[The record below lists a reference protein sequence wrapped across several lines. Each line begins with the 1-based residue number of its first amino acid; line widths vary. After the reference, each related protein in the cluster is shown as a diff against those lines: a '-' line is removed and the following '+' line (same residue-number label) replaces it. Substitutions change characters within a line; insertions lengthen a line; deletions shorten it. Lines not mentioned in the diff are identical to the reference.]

1 MEFISFYSK
10 LVRLKGHYS
19 QNAYRSKRSFY
30 SKLVRLKGFA
40 QPALILY
47 YILILFVK
55 FIFIFSFSRQIF
67 VDRR

>member
-1 MEFISFYSK
+1 MFLFQTGSIK
-10 LVRLKGHYS
+10 RRLG
-19 QNAYRSKRSFY
+19 
-30 SKLVRLKGFA
+30 RLTVLGRNRFLFQTGSIKSFA